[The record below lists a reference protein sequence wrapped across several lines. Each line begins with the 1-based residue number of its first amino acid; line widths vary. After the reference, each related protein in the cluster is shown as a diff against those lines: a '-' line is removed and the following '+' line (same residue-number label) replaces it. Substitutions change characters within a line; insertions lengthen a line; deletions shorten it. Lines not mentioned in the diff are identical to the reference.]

1 MRFEKNIIL
10 FDGVC
15 NLCNRSV
22 DFVLKRDKKKQ
33 FYYVSLQSEEGKK
46 LVKRY
51 RIPSDTDS
59 VILIRNTK
67 VYTESEAAVE
77 IARRLPVPW
86 KWLSILRFLPQR
98 WRDSLYRWVAR
109 NRYRWF
115 GKRENCRIIQ
125 N

>member
-22 DFVLKRDKKKQ
+22 DFVLKRDRKKQ

-46 LVKRY
+46 LVEHY
-51 RIPSDTDS
+51 RIPLDTDS

-67 VYTESEAAVE
+67 VFTESEAAIE
-77 IARRLPVPW
+77 IARMLPVPW
-86 KWLSILRFLPQR
+86 KWLSILRFLPR
-98 WRDSLYRWVAR
+98 GWRDGLYRWIAR

-115 GKRENCRIIQ
+115 GKRKNCRIIQ

>member
-15 NLCNRSV
+15 NLCNHSL
-22 DFVLKRDKKKQ
+22 DFILKRDRKKQ

-46 LVKRY
+46 LVEHY
-51 RIPSDTDS
+51 RIPLDTDS

-67 VYTESEAAVE
+67 VFTESEAAIE
-77 IARRLPVPW
+77 ITRMLPAPW
-86 KWLSILRFLPQR
+86 KWLSILRFLPLG
-98 WRDSLYRWVAR
+98 WRDGLYRWVAR

>member
-46 LVKRY
+46 LVEHY
-51 RIPSDTDS
+51 QISLDTDS

-67 VYTESEAAVE
+67 VFTESEAAIE
-77 IARRLPVPW
+77 IAQMLPVPW
-86 KWLSILRFLPQR
+86 KWLSVLRFLPR
-98 WRDSLYRWVAR
+98 GWRDGLYRWIAR

>member
-22 DFVLKRDKKKQ
+22 DFVLKRDRQKQ

-46 LVKRY
+46 LVERY
-51 RIPSDTDS
+51 RIPLDTDS

-67 VYTESEAAVE
+67 VFTESEAAIE
-77 IARRLPVPW
+77 IARMLPVPW
-86 KWLSILRFLPQR
+86 KWLSILRFLPRR
-98 WRDSLYRWVAR
+98 WRDGLYRWVAR

>member
-46 LVKRY
+46 LVKHY

-67 VYTESEAAVE
+67 VFTESEAAVE

-86 KWLSILRFLPQR
+86 KWLSVLRFLPR
-98 WRDSLYRWVAR
+98 GWRDGLYRWVAR

>member
-15 NLCNRSV
+15 NLCNYSV
-22 DFVLKRDKKKQ
+22 DFVLKRDRQKQ

-46 LVKRY
+46 LVEHY
-51 RIPSDTDS
+51 RISLDTDS

-67 VYTESEAAVE
+67 VFTESEAAIE
-77 IARRLPVPW
+77 IARMLPVPW
-86 KWLSILRFLPQR
+86 KWLSILRFLPR
-98 WRDSLYRWVAR
+98 GWRDGLYRWVAR